1 MYGAIINSS
10 KVPLDLEVI
19 ISFLIPE
26 DIDKQKSAIAIP
38 INERNRLKRKFEMSK
53 INEEFKPNL
62 IFLHRNEFFD
72 NIFPEGIS
80 KCEKISNKKIIVF
93 SKLNNNSKC

>member
-1 MYGAIINSS
+1 
-10 KVPLDLEVI
+10 
-19 ISFLIPE
+19 
-26 DIDKQKSAIAIP
+26 
-38 INERNRLKRKFEMSK
+38 MSK